1 MRRDGSRRGF
11 TLLEMMVVVAVVG
24 VVAAMAV
31 FGFGRQKARSG
42 LAGATVELQS
52 LLHGARQNALASG
65 FPTVVM
71 VFPGFTTSGGAA
83 AGRIIVYED
92 HEGTLF
98 SAAGPV
104 NFGSYDPANVV
115 AAPQSLIL
123 DTMDVPREVTVGP
136 PDGQGG
142 SVLMPVP
149 FDRVPVNAACTFCG
163 ADRGAIAFDVKG
175 QATFYVGNGPPAFLQ
190 GGSIS
195 LHIPPP
201 PGVADTAAN
210 ALSIRTVSVVAA
222 TGAVRVLK
230 RGG

>member
-11 TLLEMMVVVAVVG
+11 TLLEMMVALAVVAVV
-24 VVAAMAV
+24 AAMVV

-42 LAGATVELQS
+42 LAGATVSLQA

-71 VFPGFTTSGGAA
+71 VFPGFSASGGA
-83 AGRIIVYED
+83 GRVIVYED

-98 SAAGPV
+98 NAAAAVDFGAYDPAVQAAGPLSLV
-104 NFGSYDPANVV
+104 IDTLDLPSEV
-115 AAPQSLIL
+115 A
-123 DTMDVPREVTVGP
+123 VGP

-149 FDRVPVNAACTFCG
+149 FDRVPVNGACTFCG

-175 QATFYVGNGPPAFLQ
+175 QATFYAGNGPPAFLQ

-195 LHIPPP
+195 LHIPPL

-210 ALSIRTVSVVAA
+210 ALAIRTVAVVAA

>member
-1 MRRDGSRRGF
+1 MKREGNQRGF
-11 TLLEMMVVVAVVG
+11 TLLEMMVVLAVVA
-24 VVAAMAV
+24 VVAAMVA
-31 FGFGRQKARSG
+31 FGFGRQRARSG
-42 LAGATVELQS
+42 LAGATVELHS

-98 SAAGPV
+98 NASAPI
-104 NFGSYDPANVV
+104 NFGAYDPAVP
-115 AAPQSLIL
+115 AAGPQSLII
-123 DTMDVPREVTVGP
+123 DTMDIPREVTVGP

-149 FDRVPVNAACTFCG
+149 FDRVPVNTACTFCG

-175 QATFYVGNGPPAFLQ
+175 QATFYAGNGPPAFLQ

-195 LHIPPP
+195 LHIRPLPPA
-201 PGVADTAAN
+201 ADTAAN
-210 ALSIRTVSVVAA
+210 ALAIRTVAVVAA
-222 TGAVRVLK
+222 TGAVRVL
-230 RGG
+230 RQGG